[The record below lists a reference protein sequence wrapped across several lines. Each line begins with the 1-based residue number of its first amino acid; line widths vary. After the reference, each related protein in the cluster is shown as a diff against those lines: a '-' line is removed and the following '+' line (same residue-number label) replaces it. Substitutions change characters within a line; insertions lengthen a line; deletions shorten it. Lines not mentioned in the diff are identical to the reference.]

1 MAPMDEIERQLHQV
15 ILRMK
20 EEREKLGLSQ
30 TKLSSLAGLSQ
41 NEINYI
47 ETGKRV
53 PNLYT
58 LLKICD
64 ALHLQ
69 PVSVFEEKNEEREK
83 AREGLINLIRKYV

>member
-1 MAPMDEIERQLHQV
+1 MDNVEEQLNQV

-30 TKLSSLAGLSQ
+30 TKLSFLAGLSQ

-58 LLKICD
+58 LLRICD
-64 ALHLQ
+64 ALHLH
-69 PVSVFEEKNEEREK
+69 PASVFEGKSEEREE
-83 AREGLINLIRKYV
+83 ARETMLNMIRKYV